1 MEFHKE
7 KSTSTDMPSGM
18 AIHNI
23 KITLGNGG
31 QLATAKLIGKDGT
44 RRSSSLPDCNCG
56 HAALKNFCCHA
67 LVKVGANICHKE
79 ASILEFIPTNNLYTY

>member
-31 QLATAKLIGKDGT
+31 QLARVADEIGAE
-44 RRSSSLPDCNCG
+44 S
-56 HAALKNFCCHA
+56 
-67 LVKVGANICHKE
+67 
-79 ASILEFIPTNNLYTY
+79 